1 MSTDRRRDAT
11 HDGPNPRLKLRP
23 SDLFHRDLVE
33 IVEREARRYELCL
46 VTDPDDPLFD
56 DAYTLLSEGF
66 DRDEL
71 ETAEALR
78 GFLRDDPYEP
88 LDSGTYLLYFLIV
101 ARDPQGRA
109 CGVRDGV
116 VLVHP
121 QLAPDL
127 CVVYLARLY
136 VPPWARGTALSYWLR
151 SAPVEVAASW
161 LHGLHERG
169 ALALP
174 RPDDR
179 RGHYGMRLDLVA
191 EMSWFTPLEP
201 MSWQRLLWYGRGGF
215 DALSPRDFPYLQP
228 DFRDPEEVAA
238 TGQEPL
244 PYMLVVR
251 RVDREQQAT
260 MPLDEAT
267 AVMRLLYDDFESFCA
282 PEVLAT
288 SLQRV
293 LDRLADPEVAAG
305 GVVELLPLPTG
316 PEELDRLIPLFEV
329 TVYDRYY
336 RGSSP
341 FVDEELASEQ
351 AREALA
357 HPEWLRERLDAIAAA
372 ITPEVH
378 GPLRIGALGP
388 RTLG

>member
-1 MSTDRRRDAT
+1 
-11 HDGPNPRLKLRP
+11 
-23 SDLFHRDLVE
+23 
-33 IVEREARRYELCL
+33 
-46 VTDPDDPLFD
+46 
-56 DAYTLLSEGF
+56 
-66 DRDEL
+66 
-71 ETAEALR
+71 
-78 GFLRDDPYEP
+78 
-88 LDSGTYLLYFLIV
+88 
-101 ARDPQGRA
+101 
-109 CGVRDGV
+109 
-116 VLVHP
+116 
-121 QLAPDL
+121 
-127 CVVYLARLY
+127 
-136 VPPWARGTALSYWLR
+136 
-151 SAPVEVAASW
+151 
-161 LHGLHERG
+161 
-169 ALALP
+169 
-174 RPDDR
+174 
-179 RGHYGMRLDLVA
+179 
-191 EMSWFTPLEP
+191 

-228 DFRDPEEVAA
+228 DFREPEEVAA

-288 SLQRV
+288 SRQRV

-357 HPEWLRERLDAIAAA
+357 HPAWLRERLDAIAAA

-378 GPLRIGALGP
+378 GPLRIGAPGP